1 MRGSATP
8 HLDQRGKLEHEP
20 TSHQETDR
28 EIGVAAGT
36 EQLELSRDET
46 RNEHRQASGEQKPGF
61 KNELHH
67 FTSALTIRR
76 GVGASK
82 LHPRPFAGSHG
93 FPTRYDV
100 NVNHIGAATMA
111 YEHILFDEADGVA
124 TLTINRPERMNA
136 LHVGVIAEMIDVVDK
151 VRDQG
156 SARVLV
162 MTGTGRAFCSGA
174 DLAGG
179 GAGGGGGG
187 GPVDAGKVLETHFN
201 PLLERLFALP
211 VPFIT
216 VVNGVAAGAGC
227 SYALAGDIV
236 IAARSAY
243 FLQAFVNIGLVPDV
257 GSTWLLPRL
266 VGKARAQAMM
276 MLGERI
282 PAETALDW
290 GMIYKV
296 VDDADLAAEAGAI
309 AAKLAKG
316 PTRSYALIRQG
327 IRDSLDKTLT
337 EALMVERRNQLQAGR
352 SSDFGE
358 GVTAFLQ
365 KRPTAFTGK

>member
-1 MRGSATP
+1 
-8 HLDQRGKLEHEP
+8 
-20 TSHQETDR
+20 
-28 EIGVAAGT
+28 
-36 EQLELSRDET
+36 
-46 RNEHRQASGEQKPGF
+46 
-61 KNELHH
+61 
-67 FTSALTIRR
+67 
-76 GVGASK
+76 
-82 LHPRPFAGSHG
+82 
-93 FPTRYDV
+93 
-100 NVNHIGAATMA
+100 MA
-111 YEHILFDEADGVA
+111 YEYILFTQADGVA

-136 LHVGVIAEMIDVVDK
+136 LHVGVIAEMIDAVDR
-151 VRDQG
+151 VRDEG
-156 SARVLV
+156 TARVLV
-162 MTGTGRAFCSGA
+162 LTGTGRAFCSGA

-179 GAGGGGGG
+179 GAGGGDARPS
-187 GPVDAGKVLETHFN
+187 GPPDAGKVLETHFN

-282 PAETALDW
+282 PADTAREW

-296 VDDADLAAEAGAI
+296 VDDADLAAEGAAI
-309 AAKLAKG
+309 AAKLANG
-316 PTRSYALIRQG
+316 PTMSYALIRQG
-327 IRDSLDKTLT
+327 IRDSLDLTLT
-337 EALMVERRNQLQAGR
+337 EALMVERRNQLKAGR
-352 SSDFGE
+352 TADFGE